1 MLCVDITSNMIVE
14 AESMSKKLGVL
25 NNSIRKGE
33 GNLAGFLGELS
44 FLKAFPKTQ
53 KIDSY
58 NFDIKVG
65 NYSVEIKTKDRTVP
79 PQLYYEASIANYN
92 TRQKADYYVFI
103 SLLREGKSY
112 KKAFIMGFIEPNEY
126 MGKSIFLKKGQV
138 DPSNNWTV
146 NADCWNLPYSKLNK
160 FNKL

>member
-1 MLCVDITSNMIVE
+1 MVLE
-14 AESMSKKLGVL
+14 AKSMSKKLGVL

-44 FLKAFPKTQ
+44 FLKAFPKAE
-53 KIDSY
+53 KVDSY

-65 NYSVEIKTKDRTVP
+65 DYFLEIKTKDRTVP

-92 TRQKADYYVFI
+92 AKQKAHYYTFV
-103 SLLREGKSY
+103 SLLRDGDRY
-112 KKAFIMGFIEPNEY
+112 KKAFIIGYIEPEEY
-126 MGKSIFLKKGQV
+126 LKKATFLKKGQV

-146 NADCWNLPYSKLNK
+146 NADCWNLSYNKLNK
-160 FNKL
+160 FNNL